1 MQIRKFLISALAAA
15 AIAVPVFADAEK
27 EAFVRDNGQQVLAS
41 LNDSSLS
48 AEQRTVR
55 FGEYMEEFTD
65 MERVAF
71 FVLGRH
77 RFDFSDEELE
87 EYVAAFKRYALAV
100 YEVQLDQYRG
110 EEINVTGSTER
121 SETDAVVETVI
132 RRADGQDL
140 EVLWRVIE
148 RGGQMNVMDVA
159 LNIDGNLIWLAIEQR
174 QQIDA
179 VADRSREPARAVIN
193 KLNQM
198 TEKLEAE
205 KRASLG
211 KVSGKG

>member
-1 MQIRKFLISALAAA
+1 MQIRKFLISTLAAA
-15 AIAVPVFADAEK
+15 AFAFPGFADAEK

-48 AEQRTVR
+48 ADQRTVK

-77 RFDFSDEELE
+77 RRDFSDAELQ
-87 EYVAAFKRYALAV
+87 EYVAAFKRYALTV
-100 YEVQLDQYRG
+100 YEVELDQYRG
-110 EEINVTGSTER
+110 EAINVKGSTDR
-121 SETDAVVETVI
+121 SETDAIVETVI
-132 RRADGQDL
+132 RRADGRDL

-148 RGGQMNVMDVA
+148 REGQMNVMDVA

-174 QQIDA
+174 QQIDS
-179 VADRSREPARAVIN
+179 VADRARDPARAVIE
-193 KLNQM
+193 KLDQM
-198 TEKLEAE
+198 TAKLEAE
-205 KRASLG
+205 KRAALG
-211 KVSGKG
+211 KATGKG